1 MPTLRCG
8 RFELDL
14 RRPLIMGILNVT
26 PDSFSDGGSYPSAD
40 AALQH
45 AERMLADGAD
55 IIDIGGESTR
65 PNAPEVPLQ
74 QELDRVMPVLEQ
86 LLQLG
91 APVSVDTRKTGV
103 MRAALAQGVDMVND
117 VGALEDEGALQVV
130 AASPAAVCLMHKRGD
145 PQTMQAR
152 PEYADVLADV
162 TGYLHARVAAAEG
175 AGIGRERIVVDPGFC
190 FGKAL
195 QHNLALLRGLAEF
208 SVLGLPLLAGLSRKS
223 MLGELTGAPVQER
236 VHASVA
242 AAMLA
247 IQRGAAIV
255 RVHDVRPTRDVI
267 KVMEAIGL

>member
-1 MPTLRCG
+1 
-8 RFELDL
+8 
-14 RRPLIMGILNVT
+14 MGILNVT
-26 PDSFSDGGSYPSAD
+26 PDSFSDGGSYLSAD
-40 AALQH
+40 VALCH
-45 AERMLADGAD
+45 AEKMLSDGAD

-91 APVSVDTRKTGV
+91 VPISVDTRKAGV
-103 MRAALAQGVDMVND
+103 MRAALAQGADMIND

-130 AASPAAVCLMHKRGD
+130 AASAAAVCLMHKRGD

-175 AGIGRERIVVDPGFC
+175 AGIGRERIVVDPGFG

-208 SVLGLPLLAGLSRKS
+208 SALGLPLLAGLSRKS